1 MDTMLQRYLDGL
13 TVLSSLVA
21 GELFV
26 VTLPTEPDASLL
38 IAFGFASI
46 VYLGVVTYQRDLF
59 DGSEPE

>member
-13 TVLSSLVA
+13 TVLSSLIA

-26 VTLPTEPDASLL
+26 VALPTEPETPLL

-46 VYLGVVTYQRDLF
+46 VYLGIVTYQRNLF
-59 DGSEPE
+59 DGL